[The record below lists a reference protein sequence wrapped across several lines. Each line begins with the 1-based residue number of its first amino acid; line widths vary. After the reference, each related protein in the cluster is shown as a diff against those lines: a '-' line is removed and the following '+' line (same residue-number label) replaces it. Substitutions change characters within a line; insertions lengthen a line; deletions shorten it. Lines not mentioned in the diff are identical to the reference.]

1 MVDKISENQKIQAY
15 NAAISKQTDVI
26 KPSSEDYY
34 ESSISQMQK
43 QDPLYE
49 IDPLSLE
56 EDKILT
62 PENILLAFRIIE
74 NQIKGQKIHAQ
85 YQEILGFIF
94 NMKFESFEKLTEE
107 ETQRIKEHLEKL
119 QNTSSWNKI
128 KTFFSYAL
136 AIASIIAGITFTATG
151 AIPAGGSLIGSGLA
165 NLGKDLVDW
174 KIVSQG
180 LTKDKK
186 KQKELEESIKIVM
199 LFLGGSL
206 GVAGGALAANTSF
219 STILHYTSLITNL
232 STSVGGAVIE
242 SASLDSESKLITSRS
257 KTSDNKAEM
266 LKISR
271 YLEQALKE
279 EQDQTSAPSE
289 AIRLQ
294 IQIMNETAV

>member
-1 MVDKISENQKIQAY
+1 MIDEISENQKIQAY
-15 NAAISKQTDVI
+15 NTAISKQTATRNI
-26 KPSSEDYY
+26 SSKDYY

-43 QDPLYE
+43 KNPLYE
-49 IDPLSLE
+49 IDHLSLE

-94 NMKFESFEKLTEE
+94 NIKFESFEKLTEE

-219 STILHYTSLITNL
+219 STILNYTSLVTNL

-242 SASLDSESKLITSRS
+242 SSSLDSESKLITSRS

-271 YLEQALKE
+271 NLEQALKE